1 MLHTTNI
8 YMIYPISYNIFA
20 RAQHQFNTDAAMVS
34 AFVNDWCMYAVC
46 IGAGLIQ
53 IMLGP
58 TTKKIRRSDG
68 KWLVIEITIAN
79 IVRRARFDKF
89 DLARTAIARTRDPAR
104 LGSARLGSA
113 RYSAVRHLNREGS

>member
-1 MLHTTNI
+1 M
-8 YMIYPISYNIFA
+8 IFA
-20 RAQHQFNTDAAMVS
+20 PGISPAPMTSTLAN
-34 AFVNDWCMYAVC
+34 AVC
-46 IGAGLIQ
+46 VEARLIQ

-89 DLARTAIARTRDPAR
+89 DLARTAIARTRNPAR
-104 LGSARLGSA
+104 LGSVRHGTARLA
-113 RYSAVRHLNREGS
+113 T

>member
-1 MLHTTNI
+1 
-8 YMIYPISYNIFA
+8 MIYSHVPISVRHRCSDGQCI
-20 RAQHQFNTDAAMVS
+20 RQRL
-34 AFVNDWCMYAVC
+34 MYVGAVC
-46 IGAGLIQ
+46 VEAGLIQ

-113 RYSAVRHLNREGS
+113 WHSTALFAT

>member
-1 MLHTTNI
+1 MSFIYTNI
-8 YMIYPISYNIFA
+8 GHIHIICPISYDIRMYPA
-20 RAQHQFNTDAAMVS
+20 SVQHQWL
-34 AFVNDWCMYAVC
+34 VNAVC
-46 IGAGLIQ
+46 VEAGLIQ

-89 DLARTAIARTRDPAR
+89 DLARTAIARTRNPAR
-104 LGSARLGSA
+104 LGSVRYGTARLA
-113 RYSAVRHLNREGS
+113 T

>member
-1 MLHTTNI
+1 MRPASMATGI
-8 YMIYPISYNIFA
+8 
-20 RAQHQFNTDAAMVS
+20 RQR
-34 AFVNDWCMYAVC
+34 MYAVR
-46 IGAGLIQ
+46 GTGLIQ

-89 DLARTAIARTRDPAR
+89 DLRARTAIARARAGSEATAR
-104 LGSARLGSA
+104 LGFGAALRGARA
-113 RYSAVRHLNREGS
+113 RRLNREGS

>member
-1 MLHTTNI
+1 MATA
-8 YMIYPISYNIFA
+8 FA
-20 RAQHQFNTDAAMVS
+20 NVG
-34 AFVNDWCMYAVC
+34 VC
-46 IGAGLIQ
+46 TPCVETGLIQ

-89 DLARTAIARTRDPAR
+89 DLRARTAIARTRDPRHDAAR
-104 LGSARLGSA
+104 LGSALRGAA
-113 RYSAVRHLNREGS
+113 RARRLNREGS